1 MYFSLQV
8 FNSKKLRSDALIGNF
23 QLDVGTI
30 YEEDDHCF
38 LNKWLLLT
46 NADDAQAGPR
56 GYLQVS
62 MSVLT
67 TGEDAQVSTT
77 RRTFGERWVV
87 PSV

>member
-1 MYFSLQV
+1 MSAVVMASFCVLFCFIQV

-46 NADDAQAGPR
+46 NADDAQAGPK
-56 GYLQVS
+56 GYLQAS

-67 TGEDAQVSTT
+67 TGEDAPVSG
-77 RRTFGERWVV
+77 F
-87 PSV
+87 